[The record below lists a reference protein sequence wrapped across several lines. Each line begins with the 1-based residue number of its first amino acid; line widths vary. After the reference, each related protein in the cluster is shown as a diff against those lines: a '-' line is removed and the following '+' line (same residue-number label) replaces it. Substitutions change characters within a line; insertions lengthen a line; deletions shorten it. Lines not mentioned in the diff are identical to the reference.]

1 MTKNVSLKS
10 RFEACFLYTAYH
22 LIITNDFSLHSDFKK
37 IWVFHVEHESKKEL
51 NDQVK
56 QNTKFLWLYTAILFS
71 FALVLIFI
79 AGLTQNNYKKE
90 LAVHENASKG
100 MQESVSQLTNHNQ
113 QLSDQLKTANA
124 NIAQLQTEL
133 DTLKNEQAESLHAAE
148 ANDQALLEALQL
160 YEAGRRRDARE
171 RLGEMDRVALSPTQ
185 AYLYDQI
192 TH

>member
-1 MTKNVSLKS
+1 M
-10 RFEACFLYTAYH
+10 
-22 LIITNDFSLHSDFKK
+22 
-37 IWVFHVEHESKKEL
+37 
-51 NDQVK
+51 K

-113 QLSDQLKTANA
+113 QLTDQLKAANA
-124 NIAQLQTEL
+124 SIAQLQAEL
-133 DTLKNEQAESLHAAE
+133 ETVKQEQAESQHAAE
-148 ANDQALLEALQL
+148 ANDQALLEATQL
-160 YEAGRRRDARE
+160 YRAGNRRGARE
-171 RLGEMDRVALSPTQ
+171 RLGEMDRSTLSPTQ

-192 TH
+192 IQ